1 MALSDAEV
9 VILTVMYTMTM
20 LAALVGNIILIY
32 IVWKRPAVQSL
43 TSFMFANMAIADIMV
58 TVFMMPV
65 TISELNS
72 DFKWKIPGLLG
83 EITCRAI
90 PFITHTTVM
99 ASVLCLTVMAIDRF
113 YAFIFP
119 LMDGTPW
126 FRKPKCITPLI
137 WIVSMVLMS
146 IVPLY
151 YKFVEEKSECG
162 NYGFYPPGNIRGFMI
177 YLFIVTYLVPLVV
190 ISTLYGKTA
199 HAIWFR
205 QVPGN
210 ALTENQ
216 QHQQEI
222 SKKRAVRMLII
233 IVITFA
239 ICWLPGQAF
248 HVYWAVTRMD
258 DNHPPYILMYLAFW
272 LGHANSAINPWLYI
286 ALSTDIRSA
295 FIQMLGRKPHGHLDK
310 GSHQTTKKTK
320 SKRVRV
326 DDIALEHV

>member
-9 VILTVMYTMTM
+9 VILTVMYAMTM
-20 LAALVGNIILIY
+20 LAALLGNIIIIY
-32 IVWKRPAVQSL
+32 IVWKRPTVQSL
-43 TSFMFANMAIADIMV
+43 TSFMFVNMAVADLMV

-65 TISELNS
+65 SISDLNS
-72 DFKWKIPGLLG
+72 DFKWMIPGLLG

-90 PFITHTTVM
+90 PFINHTTVM

-119 LMDGTPW
+119 LMGGTPW
-126 FRKPKCITPLI
+126 FRKSKYITPLI
-137 WIVSMVLMS
+137 WIVSMALMS

-151 YKFVEEKSECG
+151 YKINQKTSKCAS
-162 NYGFYPPGNIRGFMI
+162 YGFYPPGNIRGFML
-177 YLFIVTYLVPLVV
+177 YLFIVTYFVPLVV
-190 ISTLYGKTA
+190 ISILYGKTA

-205 QVPGN
+205 HVPGN
-210 ALTENQ
+210 ELNENQ

-239 ICWLPGQAF
+239 ICWLPGQALNLF
-248 HVYWAVTRMD
+248 WAVTRFTID
-258 DNHPPYILMYLAFW
+258 LPDILMYLAFW

-286 ALSTDIRSA
+286 ALSTNIRSA
-295 FIQMLGRKPHGHLDK
+295 FLQMLGRKPHGHLDK
-310 GSHQTTKKTK
+310 GSRQTTQKTT
-320 SKRVRV
+320 RVRV
-326 DDIALEHV
+326 DEIALEGHV

>member
-1 MALSDAEV
+1 MAISVAEV
-9 VILTVMYTMTM
+9 VILTVMYAMTM
-20 LAALVGNIILIY
+20 LAALLGNTILIY
-32 IVWKRPAVQSL
+32 IVWKRPALQSL
-43 TSFMFANMAIADIMV
+43 TSFMFVNMAIADLMV

-65 TISELNS
+65 SISDLNS
-72 DFKWKIPGLLG
+72 DFKWMIPGLLG

-119 LMDGTPW
+119 LMGGTPW
-126 FRKPKCITPLI
+126 FRKSKYITPLI

-151 YKFVEEKSECG
+151 YKFFEKTSQCA
-162 NYGFYPPGNIRGFMI
+162 NYGFYPAGNIRGFML
-177 YLFIVTYLVPLVV
+177 YLFIVTYFVPLVV
-190 ISTLYGKTA
+190 ISILYGKTA

-205 QVPGN
+205 HVPGN
-210 ALTENQ
+210 ELNENQ
-216 QHQQEI
+216 QHRQEI

-239 ICWLPGQAF
+239 ICWLPGQALTLF
-248 HVYWAVTRMD
+248 WAVTRFTID
-258 DNHPPYILMYLAFW
+258 LPDILMYLAFW

-286 ALSTDIRSA
+286 ALSTNIRSA
-295 FIQMLGRKPHGHLDK
+295 FMQMLGRKQQGHLDK
-310 GSHQTTKKTK
+310 RSCQTTQKTR
-320 SKRVRV
+320 STMVRV
-326 DDIALEHV
+326 GEIAVEHV

>member
-1 MALSDAEV
+1 MAISVAEV
-9 VILTVMYTMTM
+9 VILTMMYAMTM
-20 LAALVGNIILIY
+20 LAALLGNTILIY

-43 TSFMFANMAIADIMV
+43 TSFMFVNMAVADLMV

-65 TISELNS
+65 SISDLNS
-72 DFKWKIPGLLG
+72 DFKWMIPGLLG
-83 EITCRAI
+83 EIACRAI

-119 LMDGTPW
+119 LMGGTPW
-126 FRKPKCITPLI
+126 FRKSKYITPLI

-151 YKFVEEKSECG
+151 YKFFEKTSQCA
-162 NYGFYPPGNIRGFMI
+162 NYGFYPPGNIRGFML
-177 YLFIVTYLVPLVV
+177 YLFIVTYFVPLVV
-190 ISTLYGKTA
+190 ISILYGKTA

-205 QVPGN
+205 HVPGN
-210 ALTENQ
+210 ELNENQ

-248 HVYWAVTRMD
+248 TLFWAVTRFSITVPD
-258 DNHPPYILMYLAFW
+258 ILMYLAFW

-286 ALSTDIRSA
+286 ALSTNIRSA
-295 FIQMLGRKPHGHLDK
+295 FMQMLGRKPQGHLDK
-310 GSHQTTKKTK
+310 GSCQTTQKTR
-320 SKRVRV
+320 STMVIV
-326 DDIALEHV
+326 DETALEHV

>member
-9 VILTVMYTMTM
+9 VILTVMYAMTM
-20 LAALVGNIILIY
+20 LAALLGNIIIIY
-32 IVWKRPAVQSL
+32 IVWKRLAVQSR
-43 TSFMFANMAIADIMV
+43 TSFMFVNMAVADLMV
-58 TVFMMPV
+58 TVFIMPM
-65 TISELNS
+65 TTSQLNS
-72 DFKWKIPGLLG
+72 DFKWMIPGLLG

-119 LMDGTPW
+119 LMGGTRW
-126 FRKPKCITPLI
+126 FRKSKYITPLI

-151 YKFVEEKSECG
+151 YKIIEKTSVCA
-162 NYGFYPPGNIRGFMI
+162 NYGFYPPGNIRGFML
-177 YLFIVTYLVPLVV
+177 YLFIVTYFVPLVV
-190 ISTLYGKTA
+190 ISILYGKTA

-205 QVPGN
+205 HVPGN
-210 ALTENQ
+210 ELNENQ

-233 IVITFA
+233 IVITFS
-239 ICWLPGQAF
+239 ICWLPGQTLHF
-248 HVYWAVTRMD
+248 FWAVTRFTID
-258 DNHPPYILMYLAFW
+258 VPDILMYLAFW

-286 ALSTDIRSA
+286 ALSTNIRSA
-295 FIQMLGRKPHGHLDK
+295 FLQMLGRKPHGHLDK
-310 GSHQTTKKTK
+310 GSRQTTQKTR
-320 SKRVRV
+320 SARVRV
-326 DDIALEHV
+326 HEIALEHV

>member
-1 MALSDAEV
+1 MAISVAEV
-9 VILTVMYTMTM
+9 VILTVMYAMTM
-20 LAALVGNIILIY
+20 LAALLGNTILIY

-43 TSFMFANMAIADIMV
+43 TSFMFVNMAVADLMV

-65 TISELNS
+65 SISDLNS
-72 DFKWKIPGLLG
+72 DFKWMIPGLLG

-113 YAFIFP
+113 YAFNFP
-119 LMDGTPW
+119 LMGGTPW
-126 FRKPKCITPLI
+126 FRKSKYITPLI

-151 YKFVEEKSECG
+151 YKFFDKTSQCA
-162 NYGFYPPGNIRGFMI
+162 NYGFYPPGNIRGFML
-177 YLFIVTYLVPLVV
+177 YLFIVTYFVPLVV
-190 ISTLYGKTA
+190 ISNLYGKTA

-205 QVPGN
+205 HVPGN
-210 ALTENQ
+210 ELNENQ

-248 HVYWAVTRMD
+248 TLFWAITRFSITVPD
-258 DNHPPYILMYLAFW
+258 ILMYLAFW

-286 ALSTDIRSA
+286 ALSTNIRSA
-295 FIQMLGRKPHGHLDK
+295 FLQMLGRKPHGHLDK
-310 GSHQTTKKTK
+310 GSCQTTQKTR
-320 SKRVRV
+320 STMVIV
-326 DDIALEHV
+326 DETALEHV

>member
-9 VILTVMYTMTM
+9 VILTVMYAMTM
-20 LAALVGNIILIY
+20 LAALLGNIILIY

-43 TSFMFANMAIADIMV
+43 TSFMFVNMAVADLMV

-65 TISELNS
+65 TISQFYT
-72 DFKWKIPGLLG
+72 DFKWMIPGLLG

-90 PFITHTTVM
+90 HFITHTTVM

-119 LMDGTPW
+119 LIGGTPW

-151 YKFVEEKSECG
+151 YKFFEEMSECG

-190 ISTLYGKTA
+190 ISILYGKTA
-199 HAIWFR
+199 HAIWFHH
-205 QVPGN
+205 VPGN
-210 ALTENQ
+210 ELKENQ

-239 ICWLPGQAF
+239 ICWLPGQALNLF
-248 HVYWAVTRMD
+248 WAVTRFSITVPD
-258 DNHPPYILMYLAFW
+258 ILMYLAFW

-286 ALSTDIRSA
+286 ALSTSIRSA
-295 FIQMLGRKPHGHLDK
+295 FMQMLGRKPHGHLDK
-310 GSHQTTKKTK
+310 GSRQTTQKTR
-320 SKRVRV
+320 STRVRV
-326 DDIALEHV
+326 NEIALEHV